1 MKKTILF
8 ITIIL
13 MLSCTCWDNN
23 NGLPQNSSVQYV
35 DTLKQCLLL
44 DGKQVSVKDFDH
56 AWNNY
61 QLEYEFGSNGSRDAL
76 LRFGEKYSKG
86 IYSFKIIKKND

>member
-1 MKKTILF
+1 MKTTILF

-13 MLSCTCWDNN
+13 MLSCTCRDNN
-23 NGLPQNSSVQYV
+23 NDLPQNSSVEYV
-35 DTLKQCLLL
+35 DTLKQYILL
-44 DGKQVSVKDFDH
+44 DGKRVSEKDFNY

-61 QLEYEFGSNGSRDAL
+61 QLEFEFWSNGSRDAL